1 MELPGADPN
10 KPPVG
15 AGATCVNN
23 FTIDGGNRNHKNE
36 TNTTTDK
43 MEIKRCPY
51 RIHFQTNHLLPEL
64 ELLRMQEPV
73 QVVQMLELCPIT

>member
-1 MELPGADPN
+1 
-10 KPPVG
+10 
-15 AGATCVNN
+15 
-23 FTIDGGNRNHKNE
+23 
-36 TNTTTDK
+36 